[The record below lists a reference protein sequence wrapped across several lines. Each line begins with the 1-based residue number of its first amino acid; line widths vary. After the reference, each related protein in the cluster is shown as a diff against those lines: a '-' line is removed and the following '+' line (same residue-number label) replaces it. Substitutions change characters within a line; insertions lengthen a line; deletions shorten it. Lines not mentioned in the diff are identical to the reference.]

1 MLGPVYL
8 TEHPM
13 SLSPLARA
21 NDDNKEITD
30 RFQLVINGVEIVNGY
45 SELVDP
51 VEQEKR
57 LHEQAMN
64 KANGDEEA
72 MDMVCHQYLVGVWE
86 LTVWFNF

>member
-1 MLGPVYL
+1 MENELIKIITDEEGKRLV
-8 TEHPM
+8 
-13 SLSPLARA
+13 SARELH
-21 NDDNKEITD
+21 KFLEITD

-64 KANGDEEA
+64 KAIK
-72 MDMVCHQYLVGVWE
+72 LVVKYKHS
-86 LTVWFNF
+86 TRK

>member
-1 MLGPVYL
+1 MLAL
-8 TEHPM
+8 TCQY
-13 SLSPLARA
+13 
-21 NDDNKEITD
+21 DDNKEITD

-72 MDMVCHQYLVGVWE
+72 IEVFVKNSYL
-86 LTVWFNF
+86 NRKIQMY